1 MTSDYT
7 KFTLQE
13 MMAVAAAREIKDEE
27 KVIIGTGLPLLGAFL
42 AQKTHAPNMVAIYES
57 GAIDCKPLVTPFSVA
72 DSVLVPGSAM
82 QGGLME
88 GLGIVHAGELD
99 LGFLGGAQIDKYGN
113 LNTHVI
119 GDYRKPK
126 VRFAGS
132 GGSNDIGAG
141 CKRTIIMMLH
151 QKQRFAEKIDFVT
164 TPGYFGGGKERES
177 YGFYGSGPSAVI
189 STLGILRFD
198 PETKEMFLASY
209 HPGVTVAQIKEN
221 TGWDLKVA
229 SDVHET
235 ERPAPELI
243 RILREECDPTG
254 VFLKK

>member
-1 MTSDYT
+1 
-7 KFTLQE
+7 
-13 MMAVAAAREIKDEE
+13 
-27 KVIIGTGLPLLGAFL
+27 
-42 AQKTHAPNMVAIYES
+42 
-57 GAIDCKPLVTPFSVA
+57 
-72 DSVLVPGSAM
+72 
-82 QGGLME
+82 
-88 GLGIVHAGELD
+88 
-99 LGFLGGAQIDKYGN
+99 
-113 LNTHVI
+113 
-119 GDYRKPK
+119 
-126 VRFAGS
+126 
-132 GGSNDIGAG
+132 
-141 CKRTIIMMLH
+141 MMLH